1 VIGIE
6 SYPTKT
12 RIRSDD
18 ERARDEA
25 ALLASGEALATLPE
39 LSALL
44 GFSAAGIRGVLNH
57 GDASPVRYI
66 RANGESRARYA
77 VADVCAVVESRR
89 ADLEERR
96 KRAEAQQAAERGA
109 AEARK
114 AERAVAHAAHVAA
127 KGKGR
132 GRPATAPKKD
142 PLSEPPSRR
151 QVREPEV
158 IVMRR
163 KLAR

>member
-1 VIGIE
+1 VIRIE
-6 SYPTKT
+6 SYSTKP
-12 RIRSDD
+12 RIRTDE

-44 GFSAAGIRGVLNH
+44 GFSAGGIRQVLNH

-66 RANGESRARYA
+66 RANGETRARYA
-77 VADVCAVVESRR
+77 VTDVCAVVESHR

-127 KGKGR
+127 KANGR
-132 GRPATAPKKD
+132 GRPATATKKD
-142 PLSEPPSRR
+142 TLSVPPSRR
-151 QVREPEV
+151 QAREPEV

-163 KLAR
+163 RLAR